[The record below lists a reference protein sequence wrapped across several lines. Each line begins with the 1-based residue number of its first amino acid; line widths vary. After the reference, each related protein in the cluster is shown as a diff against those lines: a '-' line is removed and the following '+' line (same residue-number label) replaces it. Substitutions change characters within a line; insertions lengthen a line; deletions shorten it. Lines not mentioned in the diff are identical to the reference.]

1 MLAREGFALA
11 GVSFV
16 DRSVDK
22 LPSAFLSVLI
32 LKGFCHYGVGAII
45 DGRDRVAGVP

>member
-22 LPSAFLSVLI
+22 LSRAFLSVLI
-32 LKGFCHYGVGAII
+32 LKGLCHYGASTVI
-45 DGRDRVAGVP
+45 DGRDRVAAVP